1 MGAVVTWLRYL
12 PALLAATGLGLAVW
26 WVMALRLD
34 NASLRTENAAL
45 HRSVIAL
52 QQQAE
57 QSKLARE
64 VEIARAER
72 WRARASDLSTQI
84 ESFLTGDFPDA
95 ALDPDLAD
103 LLNRLRED

>member
-1 MGAVVTWLRYL
+1 MTWLRHL
-12 PALLAATGLGLAVW
+12 PAILGGAALLFGVW
-26 WVMALRLD
+26 WVTSLQLD
-34 NASLRTENAAL
+34 NARLTQENAAL
-45 HRSVIAL
+45 QRSVIAFE
-52 QQQAE
+52 QQAE

-84 ESFLTGDFPDA
+84 ETLLTGEFPDA

-103 LLNRLRED
+103 LLNGLRED

>member
-1 MGAVVTWLRYL
+1 MISLRHL
-12 PALLAATGLGLAVW
+12 PAILAATGLGLVVW
-26 WVMALRLD
+26 WGMALRLD
-34 NASLRTENAAL
+34 NANLRTENAAL
-45 HRSVIAL
+45 QRSVIAF

-84 ESFLTGDFPDA
+84 ESILTGDFPDA